1 LLEVKKGHGRNPP
14 DENAISE
21 ELVKTGKKPEAG
33 NYSDD
38 EEDTVDEA
46 PSIVDE
52 VLAKDNTPTYGS
64 EQSVASRFSNDFL
77 WSTLLM
83 TSQIILYFDHFK
95 KRPIVTK
102 VYLYPSPKSSHHK
115 KLVLNRVSKF

>member
-1 LLEVKKGHGRNPP
+1 MLEVKKGHGRNPP

-21 ELVKTGKKPEAG
+21 ELVKTGKKTESG
-33 NYSDD
+33 NYSED

-64 EQSVASRFSNDFL
+64 EQSMASRLTVNFDL
-77 WSTLLM
+77 QM
-83 TSQIILYFDHFK
+83 TSQIIF
-95 KRPIVTK
+95 
-102 VYLYPSPKSSHHK
+102 
-115 KLVLNRVSKF
+115 

>member
-1 LLEVKKGHGRNPP
+1 MLEVKKGHGRNPP

-21 ELVKTGKKPEAG
+21 ELVKTGKKSEPG

-64 EQSVASRFSNDFL
+64 EQSLASRFSNDFL
-77 WSTLLM
+77 WSNLQM

-95 KRPIVTK
+95 KGPHSYKVLSLPFTK
-102 VYLYPSPKSSHHK
+102 EFTPQEIG
-115 KLVLNRVSKF
+115 SKRS